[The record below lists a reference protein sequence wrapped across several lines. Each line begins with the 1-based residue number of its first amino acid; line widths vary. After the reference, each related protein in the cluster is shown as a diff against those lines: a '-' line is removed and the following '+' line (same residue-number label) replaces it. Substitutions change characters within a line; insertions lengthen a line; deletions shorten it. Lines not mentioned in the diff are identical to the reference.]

1 MTRVQKGQRKERSID
16 IAAMPL
22 RDSPGS
28 SAGPKNKDEKLL
40 RALKKKLRS
49 MEPLLAK
56 QASGELLSETQ
67 LQKLESLDDVLAD
80 LADVTET
87 IEATSQRGAP
97 LQVRICV

>member
-40 RALKKKLRS
+40 RALKKKL
-49 MEPLLAK
+49 PLLAK
-56 QASGELLSETQ
+56 QASGELLSEAQ

-97 LQVRICV
+97 LQVRLCV

>member
-1 MTRVQKGQRKERSID
+1 VQKGERKDRSMD
-16 IAAMPL
+16 TAAMPL
-22 RDSPGS
+22 RDSPVLNAS
-28 SAGPKNKDEKLL
+28 TKTKSEKLL

-56 QASGELLSETQ
+56 QASGELLNEAQ

-87 IEATSQRGAP
+87 IEATSQRGA
-97 LQVRICV
+97 LVRI